1 MKDASSIPST
11 QPASSAGVL
20 TVYPT
25 SGPIECTL
33 DGTATANRTWKTG
46 QTDWISP
53 EFGSTYQV
61 KVYIHTSSDT
71 AGASGGDQVFATGSG
86 NDDEWFF
93 DYQSGVLHFIGT
105 NLPNGVSFTGKSV
118 YIAGARYSGT
128 FGVGGDTGAFTFTD
142 NRLQTTV
149 SNEEIIIEPSGTGFV
164 LIDTTSGMIVPV
176 GTTGQRPSG
185 QTGMIRFNTN
195 TGNLEVYNGSW
206 RTVGEEQLIVLDEFT
221 GDNSTTE
228 FTLSASSTTNNVWV
242 TLNGVLQQPGLDNT
256 YTVSGTTLTFNEA
269 PSSTD
274 KIQVR
279 NFYNG
284 SNLSMTSIADA
295 DADTKIQVEESADED
310 LIRFDIAGTEIFT
323 VTSSGIIPS
332 TNSDGTTGYDLGA
345 SDYKWRDL
353 YLSGSTIHLGALQLK
368 DNGDN
373 TFGVF
378 QSDGVTEATM
388 SISSEDAAKWTTPRT
403 ITLGGD
409 LTGNVS
415 IDGSANVTLTATV
428 AANSVA
434 LGTDTTGAYVA
445 DVVAGTGI
453 SLSETATGAEN
464 NTVTVNIDST
474 VATLTGS
481 QTLTNKTLTSPNL
494 TTPTIGGV
502 AVDEY
507 IADTVGAMV
516 TSNTENGISV
526 TYVDA
531 DNTLDFDVAD
541 FTITLGGDL
550 TGSATI
556 TNLGNATLTATV
568 ADDSH
573 NHVISNVDGLQ
584 AALDL
589 KAPLASPALTGTPT
603 APTAIAATNNTQVA
617 TTAYVTTAI
626 TNLIGGA
633 PGALDTLNELA
644 AAINDDASYASTV
657 TTALAT
663 KVATTSAQALGSAAN
678 VLTISGSTIT
688 LARGDST
695 TDTISLTLGTNTN
708 GNYVAAGATSGN
720 GISGSVSSEG
730 GTFTVTSNATNAN
743 TANTIVFRDASG
755 NFSAG
760 TITGVA
766 TSAQYADLAEIYTS
780 DSDIEPGT
788 VVSFGGDAEVTVSTV
803 DGDRKI
809 AGVISSNPGYLM
821 NSEETGVA
829 VALQGRVPCKVTGPI
844 SKGDMLVSAG
854 NGMARAEDN
863 PKIGQVIGK
872 SLQAHDGGD
881 GIIEVVVGRI

>member
-1 MKDASSIPST
+1 MAITDTQKVDYLWKKLGYAATKSDTNANKKAPNEAIASPLQLRADKVMKDASSIPST

-61 KVYIHTSSDT
+61 KVYIHTSSDA

-185 QTGMIRFNTN
+185 QTGMIRFNTS

-206 RTVGEEQLIVLDEFT
+206 RTVGEDQLIVLDEFT

-256 YTVSGTTLTFNEA
+256 YTVSGTTLTFTEA
-269 PSSTD
+269 PLSTD

-332 TNSDGTTGYDLGA
+332 TNSDGTTGYDLG
-345 SDYKWRDL
+345 SSSYKWRDL
-353 YLSGSTIHLGALQLK
+353 YLSGSTIHLGTLQLK

-373 TFGVF
+373 TMGVY
-378 QSDGVTEATM
+378 QSDGTTEATLN
-388 SISSEDAAKWTTPRT
+388 ISSEDAAKWTTART
-403 ITLGGD
+403 ITLAGD
-409 LTGNVS
+409 LGGSVS

-428 AANSVA
+428 QENSVA
-434 LGTDTTGAYVA
+434 LGTDTTGNYV
-445 DVVAGTGI
+445 GTG
-453 SLSETATGAEN
+453 
-464 NTVTVNIDST
+464 
-474 VATLTGS
+474 
-481 QTLTNKTLTSPNL
+481 
-494 TTPTIGGV
+494 
-502 AVDEY
+502 AVS
-507 IADTVGAMV
+507 G
-516 TSNTENGISV
+516 NG
-526 TYVDA
+526 
-531 DNTLDFDVAD
+531 
-541 FTITLGGDL
+541 L
-550 TGSATI
+550 TGSATGEGSTFTVTSNA
-556 TNLGNATLTATV
+556 TNANTVSTIVFRDASGNFSAGTVTADLVGDVTGNADSATTLTGLTSSV
-568 ADDSH
+568 TELNFTDG
-573 NHVISNVDGLQ
+573 VTSNIQ
-584 AALDL
+584 TQLDA
-589 KAPLASPALTGTPT
+589 KAPTASPALTGTPT
-603 APTAIAATNNTQVA
+603 APTASSATNNTQIA
-617 TTAYVTTAI
+617 TTAYVTTSI

-780 DSDIEPGT
+780 DSDIDPGT